1 MTHIHTVAAVEQQE
15 PGSFRHIYSLDKTRP
30 NESCPD
36 ALTLQTVDSLR
47 LCGKKFGF
55 RPNHITVPVNGQS
68 YQQLRGRV
76 ITYQAGTT
84 DAFHKFS
91 DSNCISID
99 DVYVDGISI
108 TRGQSPR
115 IHVWTYAIGQRGG
128 GKSSCPSIG
137 GQKPPGFV
145 GENYFCSAGN
155 PASSIARK
163 YIVYPTPLWSSIF
176 GNVEDNDLYFCV
188 SFRDPTTDDLE
199 IRVITDET
207 RGNEDIY
214 IQSIDFYV

>member
-1 MTHIHTVAAVEQQE
+1 MHTSIAVEQQE
-15 PGSFRHIYSLDKTRP
+15 PGSFRLIYSLDMTRP
-30 NESCPD
+30 NESCTD
-36 ALTLQTVDSLR
+36 ALTLQTFESQR

-76 ITYQAGTT
+76 IAYQVGTT

-91 DSNCISID
+91 DSSCISID

-108 TRGQSPR
+108 TRGQTPR
-115 IHVWTYAIGQRGG
+115 LHVWTHALGQRGG
-128 GKSSCPSIG
+128 GKSSCPSSG
-137 GQKPPGFV
+137 GQIPPQFI

-155 PASSIARK
+155 PASSGARK
-163 YIVYPTPLWSSIF
+163 CVVYPTPLWSNIL
-176 GNVEDNDLYFCV
+176 GNLEDNDLYFGV
-188 SFRDPTTDDLE
+188 SFRDPTTEDLE

-214 IQSIDFYV
+214 IQSIDLYVR